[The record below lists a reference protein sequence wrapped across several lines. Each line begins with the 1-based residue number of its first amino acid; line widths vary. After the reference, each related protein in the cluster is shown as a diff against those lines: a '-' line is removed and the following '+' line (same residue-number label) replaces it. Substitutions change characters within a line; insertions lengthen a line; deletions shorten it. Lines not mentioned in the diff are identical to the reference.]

1 MQPLLFQYT
10 FLTTVS
16 LISNLQVTK
25 KEKPELLKT
34 VTITPSETT
43 HFRVILSSEAMEN
56 ETDIEKEDAA
66 PSSSVCTIIKP
77 KPRTPVTAVTMNP
90 LASVSTVTSLS
101 PITPSEPLDVL
112 PSSVATSTPS
122 NSQQSDSPS
131 KKKGGF
137 VVIHYHFFSWLAQA
151 IIVY

>member
-10 FLTTVS
+10 TVP
-16 LISNLQVTK
+16 LICNLQVTK
-25 KEKPELLKT
+25 KEKPELIKT

-66 PSSSVCTIIKP
+66 PSSSVCTIVKP
-77 KPRTPVTAVTMNP
+77 KPRTPVTAVTPMNP
-90 LASVSTVTSLS
+90 LASVSTVTTLS